1 MHDACELWTG
11 FHPGG
16 GLSHEQPHLFLQFR
30 HSNLLVGLKGHA
42 ATDQNSDLEEV
53 VLRDTDALGL
63 GLRAD
68 DFEDGVAVCRDDS
81 PDGVLGWR
89 CHPVTVTGV
98 AQDGSTTQLYSR
110 RTAATW
116 LGEV

>member
-1 MHDACELWTG
+1 MNDTCELWTG

-16 GLSHEQPHLFLQFR
+16 GLSHEQPHVFLQFR
-30 HSNLLVGLKGHA
+30 HSNLLVGLKGA
-42 ATDQNSDLEEV
+42 VPSDSDTEEV

-63 GLRAD
+63 GLRAH
-68 DFEDGVAVCRDDS
+68 DFQDGVAICRDDS

-89 CHPVTVTGV
+89 CHPVTVVGV
-98 AQDGSTTQLYSR
+98 TEDGTTTQLYSR
-110 RTAATW
+110 RTAANW

>member
-1 MHDACELWTG
+1 MNDTCELWTA

-16 GLSHEQPHLFLQFR
+16 GVTHEPPHIFLQFR
-30 HSNLLVGLKGHA
+30 HSNLLVGLKGNGSMQ
-42 ATDQNSDLEEV
+42 DSDTAEV
-53 VLRDTDALGL
+53 VLSDTDALGL

-81 PDGVLGWR
+81 TDGVLGWR
-89 CHPVTVTGV
+89 CHPVAIRGL
-98 AQDGSTTQLYSR
+98 AQDGSTTQIHSR

-116 LGEV
+116 LGQA

>member
-1 MHDACELWTG
+1 MNDTCELWTA

-16 GLSHEQPHLFLQFR
+16 GVTHEQPHVFLQFR
-30 HSNLLVGLKGHA
+30 RSNLLVGLKGHA
-42 ATDQNSDLEEV
+42 APQDPEAEEL
-53 VLRDTDALGL
+53 VLSDTDALGL

-89 CHPVTVTGV
+89 CYPVTVTGL
-98 AQDGSTTQLYSR
+98 AEDGTTTQLYSR
-110 RTAATW
+110 RTAASW